1 MLEDAKLF
9 ATLDTTTRGVKL
21 SGKQEILLTDTV
33 GFIRKLP
40 HHLVE
45 AFKSTLEEACCAD
58 ILIHVVDAS
67 SPQMEIQMGVVYE
80 TLREL
85 GAGDK
90 PVITVFNKQDLLME
104 RRICRDHHAEVCI
117 PASAKLGEGLDDI
130 RHAIEKI
137 LREQKIYIERLYPYE
152 KAGLIQLIRKK
163 GELLTEEYR
172 ADGIYVQAYVSK
184 EIYVKI

>member
-1 MLEDAKLF
+1 MTNAGVLEDAKLF

-85 GAGDK
+85 GDPCKSSVPSAD
-90 PVITVFNKQDLLME
+90 
-104 RRICRDHHAEVCI
+104 
-117 PASAKLGEGLDDI
+117 PA
-130 RHAIEKI
+130 
-137 LREQKIYIERLYPYE
+137 Y
-152 KAGLIQLIRKK
+152 
-163 GELLTEEYR
+163 
-172 ADGIYVQAYVSK
+172 
-184 EIYVKI
+184 